1 MMDSGEQ
8 SAVSGQRANVGIRRR
23 PRQAESDK
31 PKKITVKA
39 K

>member
-1 MMDSGEQ
+1 MMD
-8 SAVSGQRANVGIRRR
+8 SGQRANVGIRRP
-23 PRQAESDK
+23 PRQAIDK